1 MPGAETFHG
10 PADAYERFVG
20 RYGATLA
27 AALIQFAGV
36 EPGMR
41 ALDVGA
47 GPGALA
53 GALAERLGAENVAA
67 AEPSEPF
74 AEGFRA
80 RLPDVEI
87 VVAPAERLPFG
98 DATFDAVL
106 SQLVLNFMTDA
117 EAGVRELARVAK
129 PGGVVASCAWDYA
142 DGMTLLRA
150 YWDAAREVEPERGAA
165 ADEAATMSGFDEE
178 ELADLWRGAG
188 FEDVRTG
195 RLLAQATYDGFEA
208 LWEPITTG
216 IAPAGAFY
224 VSLDEQG
231 RTALHDAFRRRLGVG
246 DEPFTLDA
254 VAFAV
259 AGRRA

>member
-1 MPGAETFHG
+1 
-10 PADAYERFVG
+10 
-20 RYGATLA
+20 
-27 AALIQFAGV
+27 
-36 EPGMR
+36 
-41 ALDVGA
+41 
-47 GPGALA
+47 
-53 GALAERLGAENVAA
+53 
-67 AEPSEPF
+67 
-74 AEGFRA
+74 
-80 RLPDVEI
+80 
-87 VVAPAERLPFG
+87 
-98 DATFDAVL
+98 
-106 SQLVLNFMTDA
+106 
-117 EAGVRELARVAK
+117 VAK